1 MYPNFLYPEPKPS
14 KKVEASEVFMVNEVF
29 SYISKTEIKLYVLNP
44 LLELGTVMLMLS
56 LSSKKGAGFN
66 IN

>member
-1 MYPNFLYPEPKPS
+1 MPNFLFPSPKPS
-14 KKVEASEVFMVNEVF
+14 KTVEACDVFIDSTV
-29 SYISKTEIKLYVLNP
+29 SLYISKTEIKLYVFQP
-44 LLELGTVMLMLS
+44 LLELGTVMLILS